1 MTVTDTSNR
10 TATSPTLT
18 INTFNYSP
26 FTSWKSGNNQTVTGT
41 FTVDA
46 VANPHLFG
54 TANIKKWCLT
64 VDGSPV
70 ASDVAVER
78 YYSDDVGYAGT
89 FNAETG
95 CWSNSTTSLNAANFS
110 FRTAAWTNA
119 SRVLKIVVTDTSN
132 RTATD
137 SLTFT
142 TNNPQPTT
150 RVIGLTAG
158 ETIDKVETFA
168 FKVYHPGANSI
179 ASWCIHI
186 KTTSCSSNVS
196 VSTSGATSIGTVS
209 FDTSLW
215 RNGSYRARF
224 TATDSEGRSFNSGSI
239 SFKSKNPGA
248 SASKPRIENGN
259 PVWSDKTVD
268 VEITTTSKNA
278 TKLFLYLGTSKTQL
292 WKYAISPTDPSEL
305 FSLKPKTV
313 YYVKVEAEGPNG
325 SSETEFTTFTSASLP
340 PKPAPPSGGGGGG
353 GGGSSGGCYAG
364 MNWDSC
370 ISRLGYEPYSY
381 DCTGYGRGVW
391 WASNWWILFFSGGV
405 PVLSKSAY
413 YCD

>member
-1 MTVTDTSNR
+1 MTDTSNR
-10 TATSPTLT
+10 TATSTTLT
-18 INTFNYSP
+18 VSVANTAPSVEWL
-26 FTSWKSGNNQTVTGT
+26 TTDNQTVSGVFTVAASAWTASTGT
-41 FTVDA
+41 ST
-46 VANPHLFG
+46 
-54 TANIKKWCLT
+54 IKKWCLT
-64 VDGSPV
+64 VDGSKV
-70 ASDVAVER
+70 TSNVAV
-78 YYSDDVGYAGT
+78 DDSGNSEVGYRGI
-89 FNAETG
+89 FNAGTG
-95 CWSNSTTSLNAANFS
+95 CWSTDDSWADLTSAKFS

-132 RTATD
+132 RTATA
-137 SLTFT
+137 SLTFRT
-142 TNNPQPTT
+142 KNPQPTT
-150 RVIGLTAG
+150 KVIGLSAG
-158 ETIDKVETFA
+158 DTLDGVVKFA

-179 ASWCIHI
+179 TSWCMRI
-186 KTTSCSSNVS
+186 KTSPCSSNVK
-196 VSTSGATSIGTVS
+196 VSKSGATSTGTVS

-215 RNGSYRARF
+215 RNGSYSARF
-224 TATDSEGRSFNSGSI
+224 TATDSEGRSFDSGSI
-239 SFKSKNPGA
+239 LFKSKNSGA
-248 SASKPRIENGN
+248 SASKPRITNGE
-259 PVWSDKTVD
+259 PEWSDKTVD

-292 WKYAISPTDPSEL
+292 SKYAISPTDPSEW

-313 YYVKVEAEGPNG
+313 YYVKVKAEGPNG